1 MAGEKLKPLVIA
13 KSSNPRCFKNIKV
26 EKLPVHYRN
35 NKKAWMTTEL
45 MSNWLRIVDKDM
57 RKAGRKILLFLD
69 NAPSHP
75 MLKLSNV
82 KLAFFP
88 PNTTSRLQPM
98 DQGIIQ
104 TLKLKYRKKQLQ
116 HILVKVDSNNKV
128 GSQLLKE
135 ISVLDA
141 IYWIDAA
148 WKDIEAKTI
157 VKCFEHSGFIFPSE
171 SVKSVN
177 TDENHDSD
185 DDDEVPLNVLKLS
198 HDLFGCEFK
207 DLINLDVTL
216 RTCDDSN
223 KTDWERTPALDI
235 LKELRDDNTDDLCDG
250 ACDDDDDDD
259 VDCADD
265 LKVCSAGDVHEHIN
279 NIRQYALFHG
289 HNDLLDS
296 IMCVDHIFTHISTT
310 KQKQTRIDDFF
321 KKA

>member
-1 MAGEKLKPLVIA
+1 MTGEKLKPLVIA
-13 KSSNPRCFKNIKV
+13 KSSNPRCLKNIKV
-26 EKLPVHYRN
+26 EKLPVHFRD
-35 NKKAWMTTEL
+35 NKKARMTTEL

-57 RKAGRKILLFLD
+57 RKAGWKILLFLD

-104 TLKLKYRKKQLQ
+104 TPKLKYRKKQLQ
-116 HILVKVDSNNKV
+116 HILVKVDSSNKV

-148 WKDIEAKTI
+148 WRDIKAKTI
-157 VKCFEHSGFIFPSE
+157 VKCFPSE
-171 SVKSVN
+171 PVESVN
-177 TDENHDSD
+177 ADGNDDS

-207 DLINLDVTL
+207 DLINLEVTL
-216 RTCDDSN
+216 RTCDDSY
-223 KTDWERTPALDI
+223 KT
-235 LKELRDDNTDDLCDG
+235 G
-250 ACDDDDDDD
+250 
-259 VDCADD
+259 
-265 LKVCSAGDVHEHIN
+265 
-279 NIRQYALFHG
+279 
-289 HNDLLDS
+289 
-296 IMCVDHIFTHISTT
+296 
-310 KQKQTRIDDFF
+310 
-321 KKA
+321 